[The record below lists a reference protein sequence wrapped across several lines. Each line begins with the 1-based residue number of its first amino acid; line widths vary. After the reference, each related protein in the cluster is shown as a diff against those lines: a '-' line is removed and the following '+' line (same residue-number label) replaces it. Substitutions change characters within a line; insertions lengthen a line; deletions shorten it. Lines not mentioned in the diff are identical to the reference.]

1 VARLLTV
8 PFVAGVVGIA
18 AACGPAPRGAA
29 ARQDRALTVGD
40 AYAAEPAT
48 GAAAAVYFTVR
59 NGTEAADTLVGA
71 VTPIAATAGFHR
83 QTRMGA
89 MVHMEPVGPLVVPA
103 GGELRLEPGG
113 THLML
118 EQLAGRPRVGDTIDV
133 TLEFTRAGAIPL
145 RVPVISYVDVSNRAA
160 HGRR

>member
-1 VARLLTV
+1 MARLLIV

-18 AACGPAPRGAA
+18 AACGPAPR
-29 ARQDRALTVGD
+29 QDRALTVGD

-48 GAAAAVYFTVR
+48 AEAAAVYFTVW
-59 NGTEAADTLVGA
+59 NGTETADTLVGA
-71 VTPIAATAGFHR
+71 VTAIAAVAGLH
-83 QTRMGA
+83 QQMTMGG
-89 MVHMEPVGPLVVPA
+89 MTHMMRAGPLVVPA